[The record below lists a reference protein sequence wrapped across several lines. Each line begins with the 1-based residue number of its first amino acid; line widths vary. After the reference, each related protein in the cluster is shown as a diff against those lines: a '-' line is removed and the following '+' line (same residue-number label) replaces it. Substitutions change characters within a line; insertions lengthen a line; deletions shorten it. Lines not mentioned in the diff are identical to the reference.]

1 MIKLKKPEFI
11 HFTDLDTL
19 NGNDIFYLIQKAH
32 HFRNIAIDAK
42 TILPTL
48 TGRVVTNLFFE
59 PSTRT
64 LNSFL
69 LAAKR
74 LSAATLAPNLAYCS
88 TLKGESLVDTIQT
101 FEAMGTDIFVIRHSD
116 NHTPE
121 FISNELNTSA
131 RVINAGD
138 GTNRH
143 PTQAM
148 LDLMTIYEN
157 KHDFAKLSVAIVGD
171 INHSRVAHSLIPALK
186 KVGVNDIRLVGPE
199 VLVDTSHTA
208 ERVKVCHNLIDGIS
222 NCDVVI
228 TLRMQKERFEK
239 HEKLDLSYYQKE
251 FCVTQEVIKHAHKDV
266 IIMHPGPMN
275 RNVEISS
282 QIADSTRSMIR
293 EQVKN
298 GVAMRMAILDTLLT
312 NN

>member
-1 MIKLKKPEFI
+1 MTKSNIPNCI
-11 HFTDLDTL
+11 HFTNLDTL
-19 NGNDIFYLIQKAH
+19 TKEDIFFLIDKAH
-32 HFRNIAIDAK
+32 HFRNGAIDKK
-42 TILPTL
+42 TILPNL
-48 TGRVVTNLFFE
+48 HGRVITHLFFE

-74 LSAATLAPNLAYCS
+74 LSAITLAPNLAYCS

-101 FEAMGTDIFVIRHSD
+101 FEAMGTDAFVIRHND
-116 NHTPE
+116 NHTPD
-121 FISNELNTSA
+121 FIANELHTQA

-148 LDLMTIYEN
+148 LDLMTIYEH
-157 KHDFAKLSVAIVGD
+157 KKSFEGLVIAIVGD
-171 INHSRVAHSLIPALK
+171 INHSRVAHSLTGALK
-186 KVGVNDIRLVGPE
+186 KVGCDDIRLVGPE
-199 VLVDTSHTA
+199 SLVDNNMA
-208 ERVKVCHNLIDGIS
+208 ENDVSVFHSLEDGIK
-222 NCDVVI
+222 NCDVII
-228 TLRMQKERFEK
+228 TLRMQAERFAKDEK
-239 HEKLDLSYYQKE
+239 IDAKQYQQH
-251 FCVTQEVIKHAHKDV
+251 FCVTKDSLNHAKENAIV
-266 IIMHPGPMN
+266 MHPGPMN

-282 QIADSTRSMIR
+282 EVADSTRSMIR